1 MLKGEMERGGD
12 KGTRRRGD
20 KKTKNSIHSPCLC
33 ISSASFLLVPLSPLL
48 LLLPLPSG
56 KPALTRT
63 IRSDED
69 YGLRIRDL
77 EFGAAARVR
86 AEKHIVYAN
95 QVIAGFRELGPV
107 EIACA
112 ARQFLLP
119 RAPHPPDLEF
129 VSLTALRTRISG
141 RFRFLLLDVKISFVH
156 SRRSLHRKRPSTPNL
171 FRLQHKTF

>member
-1 MLKGEMERGGD
+1 MAGECQRE
-12 KGTRRRGD
+12 RRRR
-20 KKTKNSIHSPCLC
+20 TVRNP
-33 ISSASFLLVPLSPLL
+33 P
-48 LLLPLPSG
+48 LPLPSG
-56 KPALTRT
+56 KPDLTRA

-86 AEKHIVYAN
+86 AEEHIVYAN

-107 EIACA
+107 KIACA

-156 SRRSLHRKRPSTPNL
+156 SRRSLHRKHLSTPNH

>member
-1 MLKGEMERGGD
+1 MAGECQRE
-12 KGTRRRGD
+12 RRRR
-20 KKTKNSIHSPCLC
+20 TVRNP
-33 ISSASFLLVPLSPLL
+33 P
-48 LLLPLPSG
+48 LPLPSG
-56 KPALTRT
+56 KSDPTRA

-86 AEKHIVYAN
+86 AEEHIVYAN

-107 EIACA
+107 KIACA

-129 VSLTALRTRISG
+129 VCLTALRTRISG
-141 RFRFLLLDVKISFVH
+141 RFRFLLLVVIISFVH
-156 SRRSLHRKRPSTPNL
+156 SRRSLHRKRPSTPNV
-171 FRLQHKTF
+171 FTFLTQNLLTMSRPKLSQGCPDIR